1 MNGIFDS
8 SWGTYNI
15 LLCTILKKKI
25 WCKKIKLCNIFNKK
39 SIHVSAVKLIY
50 GCM

>member
-15 LLCTILKKKI
+15 LLCTILKKTVIPLIKI
-25 WCKKIKLCNIFNKK
+25 YVT
-39 SIHVSAVKLIY
+39 IHVSAVKSIY
-50 GCM
+50 DCM